1 MAVNKIIYGGQTLI
15 DLTQDTATEG
25 TVLKGNT
32 FHKADGSVVA
42 GTYEYNMLP
51 LALDASAGKLIYTEP
66 YIDFTTGKLMYP
78 AADTISMT
86 INSSGHLILQ

>member
-15 DLTQDTATEG
+15 DLTQDTATES

-32 FHKADGSVVA
+32 FHRADGSIVT
-42 GTYEYNMLP
+42 GTYESDVLP
-51 LALDASAGKLIYTEP
+51 LVLDASTGKLIYATP
-66 YIDFTTGKLMYP
+66 YVDFTTGELMYP
-78 AADTISMT
+78 AANAVSMA